1 MSKEKSNALESLT
14 KYIPGFGGYA
24 KKEKRREDDRLTREF
39 LARRLQECKVS
50 LEKKT
55 LPLVE
60 QGNLDAVAK
69 SEKLRHKIEL
79 QQNRLRAAVEGYAS
93 WFDERQVDEA
103 LLKEIADMD
112 ENLIGV
118 VDRLQQAVAP
128 KDAAADIDWNLAEEM
143 VTLLSDRFSRRQS
156 TLQDRE

>member
-1 MSKEKSNALESLT
+1 MSEEKPNALASLT

-24 KKEKRREDDRLTREF
+24 KKENRREDDRMTREF
-39 LARRLQECKVS
+39 LARRLQECKIS
-50 LEKKT
+50 LEKRT

-93 WFDERQVDEA
+93 WFDERQVDED
-103 LLKEIADMD
+103 LLKQIAEMD

-118 VDRLQQAVAP
+118 VDRLQSALSP
-128 KDAAADIDWNLAEEM
+128 KDPAADIDWPLAEEM
-143 VTLLSDRFSRRQS
+143 VTLLSDRFSRRQA